1 MSISTDDES
10 QAVRSSDLVKSAW
23 ILLETSVK
31 HYKMGLNI
39 LDDSNLPAA
48 QLAPAKNETLVAIAY
63 SAMFMASLAPR
74 FFLAA
79 EKREA
84 LLVSAEVCS
93 IWAAREVGL
102 SFLNEGTEAV
112 HLADKRTNS
121 WRADEAGKRAV
132 ILLLR
137 IWWHRA
143 VTSQTIDVDTKKM
156 RWKR

>member
-39 LDDSNLPAA
+39 LDGSNLPAA

-74 FFLAA
+74 FFLPPRREKLCWFQQKFAA
-79 EKREA
+79 FGPPVKSGCHPLMRVQKLSIWQINVPIRGEQMRQ
-84 LLVSAEVCS
+84 VSA
-93 IWAAREVGL
+93 R
-102 SFLNEGTEAV
+102 
-112 HLADKRTNS
+112 
-121 WRADEAGKRAV
+121 
-132 ILLLR
+132 
-137 IWWHRA
+137 
-143 VTSQTIDVDTKKM
+143 
-156 RWKR
+156 